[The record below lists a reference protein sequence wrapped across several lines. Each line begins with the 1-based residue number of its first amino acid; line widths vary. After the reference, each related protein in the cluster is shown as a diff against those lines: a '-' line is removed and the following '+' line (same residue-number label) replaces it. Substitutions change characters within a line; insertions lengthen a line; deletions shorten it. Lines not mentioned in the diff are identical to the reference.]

1 VADAPGE
8 GQVAQEGAVLALHPD
23 QAEAALEQ
31 PAPEVR
37 GADAAGEPVGGAGGA
52 VQAVAPIGEIRGGD
66 Q

>member
-1 VADAPGE
+1 MADAAGE

-31 PAPEVR
+31 QAPER
-37 GADAAGEPVGGAGGA
+37 YEGLTPPASRS
-52 VQAVAPIGEIRGGD
+52 VAPVARSRRWR